1 MIKILVKIVGLVTLA
16 TFLFVGCNDEK
27 TTVTTVKKSQNQP
40 EVVPQKTG
48 AIKTH

>member
-1 MIKILVKIVGLVTLA
+1 MKILMKFFALAILVA
-16 TFLFVGCNDEK
+16 FLFVGCNEEK